1 MTETSLNLETWQGA
15 RLPQPIVLTGQWVR
29 LEPLDAAAHTPALW
43 QAVLGH
49 DEVWDWLAD
58 GPYDAEAGLAE
69 SVAAKAAGASARFY
83 AIIPEGARGAAGY
96 ASLMRIDAPNGVI
109 EVGNVLFSPALQR
122 TRAATETIYLLAR
135 YIFDELGYRRFEWK
149 CNAQNLPSRRA
160 AGRFG
165 FTCEGIFRQHMV
177 IKGKNRDT
185 AWYSIL
191 DSEWPKQKRAFE
203 AWLAPANFDPAG
215 RQLSALQP

>member
-1 MTETSLNLETWQGA
+1 
-15 RLPQPIVLTGQWVR
+15 
-29 LEPLDAAAHTPALW
+29 
-43 QAVLGH
+43 
-49 DEVWDWLAD
+49 
-58 GPYDAEAGLAE
+58 
-69 SVAAKAAGASARFY
+69 
-83 AIIPEGARGAAGY
+83 
-96 ASLMRIDAPNGVI
+96 MRIDAPNGVI